1 MKDLSSTDQEAE
13 LWALLGQARRAMLK
27 VRRQEL
33 RQYNISVSKSTLL
46 FVIQLIGDKATPAQI
61 SRRIFLESHSVS
73 ELLSRMEKE
82 GLLRKVKDLDKKNQV
97 RVVLTEKGREIYHQ
111 TRKLESIRNIMSSLS
126 GEERQRLR
134 SCLETLRDNALK
146 ELGVEYKPIA
156 PA

>member
-46 FVIQLIGDKATPAQI
+46 FVIQLIGDKSTPAQI

-82 GLLRKVKDLDKKNQV
+82 GLVRKN
-97 RVVLTEKGREIYHQ
+97 KGFPSKSH
-111 TRKLESIRNIMSSLS
+111 SA
-126 GEERQRLR
+126 
-134 SCLETLRDNALK
+134 CLYPRP
-146 ELGVEYKPIA
+146 G
-156 PA
+156 